1 MDEWY
6 SSYSK
11 KELCDCIES
20 MARQFAYQ
28 DVVDNKA
35 CLTTGGL
42 SALERA
48 FGVLG
53 WGDPHPVPEDECQHP
68 GCHERDYCEI
78 DPNTLEYLGNQEGIG
93 YIDNECIDEFYGHS
107 YSCPACKHSII
118 GKQNYCENCGKRLN
132 DKGD

>member
-1 MDEWY
+1 MKKNTMDEWY

-42 SALERA
+42 SALERS

-68 GCHERDYCEI
+68 GCHEHGTCGTMSPDGYRRCCSKHFKLYEQIHHDNLYVKIGI
-78 DPNTLEYLGNQEGIG
+78 DKDNQ
-93 YIDNECIDEFYGHS
+93 
-107 YSCPACKHSII
+107 
-118 GKQNYCENCGKRLN
+118 
-132 DKGD
+132 